1 MNMCDTYI
9 VLGNATRSGNVIFG
23 KNSDRLGSEAQLI
36 THSPRLQHSKG
47 ESLKCTHITIPQ
59 VTETY
64 EVILSQPYW
73 MWGAEMGANEYGVV
87 IGNEAIATKEPLNDT
102 GLLGM
107 DLLRLGL
114 ERGKTAKKALDIII
128 NLLETHGQGGS
139 HNKKGLNYH
148 NSYIIADNKEA
159 YVLETAGRWWI
170 VEIVKSFRSISNNIS
185 IRGKGDIRRE
195 DIIEHAIEQG
205 YCKDENDFDFKMIFS
220 SSPLPDTFPV
230 ESRDGCSLNQLM
242 SYSGEISPELMMKF
256 LRTHEP
262 AGICM
267 HQRNSQSTGSQ
278 VSEIFED
285 PSRSIHWF
293 TGSTIPC
300 LSIFK
305 PYTFPINNQKV
316 REAKIYGD
324 INPEWF
330 WARHSEFINEYKK
343 KPTVIDPERERY
355 YQKLR
360 LEEKKLI
367 DEINDIQSN
376 SSNISLDAYRSKIE
390 NVNMKAW
397 NISKSLITPEE

>member
-1 MNMCDTYI
+1 MCDTYI
-9 VLGNATRSGNVIFG
+9 ALGHVTKNGNVIFG
-23 KNSDRLGSEAQLI
+23 KNSDRLDSEAQLI
-36 THSPRLQHSKG
+36 THSPRMKHSKG
-47 ESLKCTHITIPQ
+47 EGLDCTHISIPQ
-59 VTETY
+59 VAETY
-64 EVILSQPYW
+64 EVLLSQPYW
-73 MWGAEMGANEYGVV
+73 MWGAEMGANEFGVV

-114 ERGKTAKKALDIII
+114 ERGNTAKKALDIII
-128 NLLETHGQGGS
+128 NLLEPHGQGES

-148 NSYIIADNKEA
+148 NSYIVADSKEA

-185 IRGKGDIRRE
+185 IRGKGDMRRE
-195 DIIEHAIEQG
+195 GIIEHAIEQG

-242 SYSGEISPELMMKF
+242 SYRGEISPELMMKF
-256 LRTHEP
+256 LRTHKP

-267 HQRNSQSTGSQ
+267 HQRNNQSTGSQ
-278 VSEIFED
+278 VSEISED
-285 PSRSIHWF
+285 TSRSIHWF

-305 PYTFPINNQKV
+305 PYTFSINNQKV
-316 REAKIYGD
+316 IDAKIYEN

-330 WARHSEFINEYKK
+330 WARHSEFVNKYKK
-343 KPTVIDPERERY
+343 KPTVEDPEREKY

-360 LEEKKLI
+360 MEEKKLI
-367 DEINDIQSN
+367 DEINIIQSN
-376 SSNISLDAYRSKIE
+376 SHNLSLDEYGSKIE
-390 NVNMKAW
+390 DVNNKAW
-397 NISKSLITPEE
+397 KVSESLITLEK

>member
-1 MNMCDTYI
+1 MCDTYV
-9 VLGNATRSGNVIFG
+9 VLGNATKNGNVIFG

-36 THSPRLQHSKG
+36 TYSPRLHHTKG
-47 ESLKCTHITIPQ
+47 EDLRCTHIIIPQ

-114 ERGKTAKKALDIII
+114 ERGDTAKKALEIII
-128 NLLETHGQGGS
+128 NLLETYGQGGS

-148 NSYIIADNKEA
+148 NSYIIADRKEA

-170 VEIVKSFRSISNNIS
+170 VEVVKSFRSISNNIS
-185 IRGKGDIRRE
+185 IRGEGDMRR
-195 DIIEHAIEQG
+195 DGIIEHAIKQG

-220 SSPLPDTFPV
+220 SSPLPDPFPV
-230 ESRDGCSLNQLM
+230 ESRDGFSLNQLN

-267 HQRNSQSTGSQ
+267 HQRNNQSTGSQ

-285 PSRSIHWF
+285 PSKSIHWF

-300 LSIFK
+300 LGIFK
-305 PYTFPINNQKV
+305 PYVFPIKNQAVKN
-316 REAKIYGD
+316 AGIYED
-324 INPEWF
+324 INPKWF
-330 WARHSEFINEYKK
+330 WTRHSEYVNKYKK
-343 KPTVIDPERERY
+343 KPTVLDSEREEY
-355 YQKLR
+355 YRKLR

-367 DEINDIQSN
+367 DEINAIKSN
-376 SSNISLDAYRSKIE
+376 LSNLSSDDYRLKIE
-390 NVNMKAW
+390 AVNKRAW
-397 NISKSLITPEE
+397 EISESLINLEE

>member
-1 MNMCDTYI
+1 MSK
-9 VLGNATRSGNVIFG
+9 ATKSGNVIFG

-36 THSPRLQHSKG
+36 THAPRLHHSKG
-47 ESLKCTHITIPQ
+47 EGLKCTHITIPQ

-87 IGNEAIATKEPLNDT
+87 IGNEAIATKEPLNDM

-114 ERGKTAKKALDIII
+114 ERGNTAKKTLEVII

-159 YVLETAGRWWI
+159 CVLETAGEWWI
-170 VEIVKSFRSISNNIS
+170 VEFVKNFRSISNNIS
-185 IRGKGDIRRE
+185 IRGKGDMRRE
-195 DIIEHAIEQG
+195 GIIEHAIEQD
-205 YCKDENDFDFKMIFS
+205 YCKDDDDFDFKMIFS
-220 SSPLPDTFPV
+220 PSPLPEKFPI
-230 ESRDGCSLNQLM
+230 ESRDGCSLNQLR
-242 SYSGEISPELMMKF
+242 SYSGEISTELMMKF

-262 AGICM
+262 AGICI
-267 HQRNSQSTGSQ
+267 HQRNNQSTGSQ

-285 PSRSIHWF
+285 PSLSIHWF

-305 PYTFPINNQKV
+305 PYVFPIKNQKV
-316 REAKIYGD
+316 NEAKIYENIEPD
-324 INPEWF
+324 WF
-330 WARHSEFINEYKK
+330 WSRHSEFVKKYKK
-343 KPTVIDPERERY
+343 KPTAENPERQDY
-355 YQKLR
+355 YQRLR
-360 LEEKKLI
+360 SEEKILI
-367 DEINDIQSN
+367 DEINAIKSKLSKI
-376 SSNISLDAYRSKIE
+376 SSDDYKSKIE
-390 NVNMKAW
+390 IVNQKAW
-397 NISKSLITPEE
+397 NASESLINLEE

>member
-1 MNMCDTYI
+1 MCDTYI
-9 VLGNATRSGNVIFG
+9 VLGEATKNGNAIFG

-36 THSPRLQHSKG
+36 TYSPRLHHTKG
-47 ESLKCTHITIPQ
+47 EDLKCTHITIPQ
-59 VTETY
+59 VVETY
-64 EVILSQPYW
+64 GVILSQPYW

-87 IGNEAIATKEPLNDT
+87 IGNEAVATKEPLNNT

-114 ERGKTAKKALDIII
+114 ERGNTAKKALDIII

-148 NSYIIADNKEA
+148 NSYIIADSKEA

-170 VEIVKSFRSISNNIS
+170 VEIVESFRSISNNIS
-185 IRGKGDIRRE
+185 IRGKGDMRRE
-195 DIIEHAIEQG
+195 GIIEHAIEQG

-230 ESRDGCSLNQLM
+230 ESRDGCSLNQLK
-242 SYSGEISPELMMKF
+242 SYYGEISPELIMKF
-256 LRTHEP
+256 LRTHDP

-267 HQRNSQSTGSQ
+267 HQRNNQSTGSQ
-278 VSEIFED
+278 VSEISED

-293 TGSTIPC
+293 SGSTIPC

-305 PYTFPINNQKV
+305 PYTFSINNQKV
-316 REAKIYGD
+316 MDAKIYENV
-324 INPEWF
+324 NPEWF
-330 WARHSEFINEYKK
+330 WARHSEFVNKYKK
-343 KPTVIDPERERY
+343 KPTVEDPEREKY

-360 LEEKKLI
+360 VEEKKLI
-367 DEINDIQSN
+367 DEINIIQSN
-376 SSNISLDAYRSKIE
+376 SHNLSLDDYGSKIE
-390 NVNMKAW
+390 DVNNKAW
-397 NISKSLITPEE
+397 KVSESLITLEK

>member
-1 MNMCDTYI
+1 MSK
-9 VLGNATRSGNVIFG
+9 ATKSGNVIFG

-36 THSPRLQHSKG
+36 THAPRLHHSKG
-47 ESLKCTHITIPQ
+47 EGLKCTHITIPQ

-87 IGNEAIATKEPLNDT
+87 IGNEAIATKEPLNDM

-114 ERGKTAKKALDIII
+114 ERGNTAKKTLEVII

-159 YVLETAGRWWI
+159 YVLETAGEWWI
-170 VEIVKSFRSISNNIS
+170 VEFVKNFRSISNNIS
-185 IRGKGDIRRE
+185 IRGKGDMRRE
-195 DIIEHAIEQG
+195 GIIEHAIEQD
-205 YCKDENDFDFKMIFS
+205 YCKDDDDFDFKMIFS
-220 SSPLPDTFPV
+220 PSPLPEKFPI
-230 ESRDGCSLNQLM
+230 ESRDGCSLNQLR
-242 SYSGEISPELMMKF
+242 SYSGEISTELMMKF

-267 HQRNSQSTGSQ
+267 HQRNNQSTGSQ

-285 PSRSIHWF
+285 PSLSIHWF

-305 PYTFPINNQKV
+305 PYLFPIKNQKV
-316 REAKIYGD
+316 NEAKIYENIEPD
-324 INPEWF
+324 WF
-330 WARHSEFINEYKK
+330 WSRHSEFVKKYKK
-343 KPTVIDPERERY
+343 KPTAENPERQDY
-355 YQKLR
+355 YQRLR
-360 LEEKKLI
+360 SEEKILI
-367 DEINDIQSN
+367 DEINATKSKLSKI
-376 SSNISLDAYRSKIE
+376 SSDDYKSKIE
-390 NVNMKAW
+390 IVNQKAW
-397 NISKSLITPEE
+397 NASESLINLEE

>member
-1 MNMCDTYI
+1 MCDTYI
-9 VLGNATRSGNVIFG
+9 VLGNATKNGNVIFG

-36 THSPRLQHSKG
+36 TYSPRLHHMKG
-47 ESLKCTHITIPQ
+47 EDLRCTHITIPQ
-59 VTETY
+59 VAETY
-64 EVILSQPYW
+64 EVILSQPYLI
-73 MWGAEMGANEYGVV
+73 WGAEMGANEYGVV
-87 IGNEAIATKEPLNDT
+87 IGNEAVATKEPLSDT

-107 DLLRLGL
+107 DILRLGL
-114 ERGKTAKKALDIII
+114 ERGDTAKKALEIII
-128 NLLETHGQGGS
+128 NLLEIYGQGGS

-148 NSYIIADNKEA
+148 NSYIIADSKEA

-170 VEIVKSFRSISNNIS
+170 VEVVKSFRSISNNIS
-185 IRGKGDIRRE
+185 IRGKGDMIRE
-195 DIIEHAIEQG
+195 GMIEHAIEQG
-205 YCKDENDFDFKMIFS
+205 YCKDESDFDFKMIFS
-220 SSPLPDTFPV
+220 PSPLPDPFPV
-230 ESRDGCSLNQLM
+230 ESRDGCSLNQLK

-267 HQRNSQSTGSQ
+267 HQRNNQSTGSQ
-278 VSEIFED
+278 VSEIFEN

-316 REAKIYGD
+316 MDAKIYEN

-330 WARHSEFINEYKK
+330 WTRHSEFVNKYKK
-343 KPTVIDPERERY
+343 KPTVENPEREKY

-360 LEEKKLI
+360 VEEKKLI
-367 DEINDIQSN
+367 DEINIIQSN
-376 SSNISLDAYRSKIE
+376 SSKISSIDYGLKIE
-390 NVNMKAW
+390 DVNNKAW
-397 NISKSLITPEE
+397 KVSESLITIEK

>member
-1 MNMCDTYI
+1 MCDTYI
-9 VLGNATRSGNVIFG
+9 VLGNATKSGNVIFG

-36 THSPRLQHSKG
+36 TYSPRLHHAKG

-64 EVILSQPYW
+64 EVLLSQPYW
-73 MWGAEMGANEYGVV
+73 MWGAEMGANECGVV

-114 ERGKTAKKALDIII
+114 ERGDTAKKALDIII

-148 NSYIIADNKEA
+148 NSYIVADNKEA
-159 YVLETAGRWWI
+159 YVLETAEKWWI
-170 VEIVKSFRSISNNIS
+170 VEIVKNFRSISNNIS
-185 IRGKGDIRRE
+185 IRGKGDMRR
-195 DIIEHAIEQG
+195 DGMIEHAIEQG
-205 YCKDENDFDFKMIFS
+205 YCKDDNDFDFKMIFS
-220 SSPLPDTFPV
+220 PSPLPDTFPV
-230 ESRDGCSLNQLM
+230 ESRDGCSLNQLK
-242 SYSGEISPELMMKF
+242 SYSGEISTELVMKF

-267 HQRNSQSTGSQ
+267 HQRNNQSTGSQ
-278 VSEIFED
+278 VSEIFRD
-285 PSRSIHWF
+285 PSNSIHWF

-305 PYTFPINNQKV
+305 PYVFPINNQNVK
-316 REAKIYGD
+316 EAKIYEE
-324 INPEWF
+324 ISPEWF
-330 WARHSEFINEYKK
+330 WTRHSEFVDKYKK
-343 KPTVIDPERERY
+343 KPTVENPERELY

-360 LEEKKLI
+360 FEEKELI
-367 DEINDIQSN
+367 NEIEEIKSN
-376 SSNISLDAYRSKIE
+376 SNNISLGTYKSEIE
-390 NVNMKAW
+390 NVNKKAW
-397 NISKSLITPEE
+397 NASESSINLKE